1 MSGICTN
8 RLTLEED
15 LAFWG
20 RHGIVDVGVPLRKVG
35 NRDAQRVA
43 DAGVRVS
50 NLLAWGRHSTIAP
63 LGPRITSSSS
73 LPSSKLPRCAE
84 KLSSLR
90 RVPPVLSVGRK
101 QHSRGASL
109 PSSCSWAHLS
119 VCLLEHTNQLRHD
132 VGFVHSLRDAVDLAR
147 PVEVGVVVEVNV
159 CWMERGLALTLAEAA
174 DLIGL
179 VQVSDTMP
187 GTHCTP
193 DRAVPGDGIIPL
205 GRVLGEVLATGYDG
219 AFDLEMI
226 GPRIEAEGYERAV
239 PRAVSSLRNLLDGI
253 DHRRA
258 ESGHR

>member
-20 RHGIVDVGVPLRKVG
+20 RQGIVDVGIPLRKVG

-50 NLLAWGRHSTIAP
+50 NLLAWGPPLEDRSSWPAYHELIELAFEQAATMRAEALVVTTGPAGSLSWEEAALAWRELALELFAGAP
-63 LGPRITSSSS
+63 V
-73 LPSSKLPRCAE
+73 
-84 KLSSLR
+84 
-90 RVPPVLSVGRK
+90 RV
-101 QHSRGASL
+101 
-109 PSSCSWAHLS
+109 
-119 VCLLEHTNQLRHD
+119 LLEHTNQLRHD

-147 PVEVGVVVEVNV
+147 PVEVGVVVEVNA
-159 CWMERGLALTLAEAA
+159 CWTERGLALTLAEAA